1 MRIAE
6 MSWMDVETHAQ
17 RDDRCVLP
25 IGSVEQHAYLSLC
38 VDMILAERVSVE
50 AAQPIGVPVF
60 PVVPYGMT
68 PNFVDFPGSISLR
81 LSTYIAVIGDILNG
95 VYRSGFRRITI
106 VNGHGGNGPIQGFL
120 AEWLDTHR
128 DCRIKFHDWWKAP
141 KTWAAAMAVDTA
153 ASHGS
158 WMENFPWTRLAGA
171 QQPATPKPGMD
182 MGVFAMLDPA
192 GKRKMLGDGNYLG
205 VYEKPDA
212 DMLAI
217 WDVAVKETR
226 DVLETNWPD

>member
-1 MRIAE
+1 MRIAD
-6 MSWMDVETHAQ
+6 MSWMDVEAHAQ

-38 VDMILAERVSVE
+38 VDMILAERIAIE
-50 AAQPIGVPVF
+50 AAEPLGVPVF
-60 PVVPYGMT
+60 PVLPYGMT

-81 LSTYIAVIGDILNG
+81 LTTYIAVVNDILNG
-95 VYRSGFRRITI
+95 IYKSGFRRIAI
-106 VNGHGGNGPIQGFL
+106 VNGHGGNGPIQGFV
-120 AEWLDTHR
+120 AEWLDSHR
-128 DCRIKFHDWWKAP
+128 DCRIKFHEWWKAP
-141 KTWAAAMAVDTA
+141 KTWAATMSVDPK
-153 ASHGS
+153 ASHAS

-171 QQPATPKPGMD
+171 TLPSTAKTGMD

-192 GKRKMLGDGNYLG
+192 AKRKMLGDGNYLG
-205 VYEKPDA
+205 VYEKPDS

-226 DVLETNWPD
+226 DVLATNWPD